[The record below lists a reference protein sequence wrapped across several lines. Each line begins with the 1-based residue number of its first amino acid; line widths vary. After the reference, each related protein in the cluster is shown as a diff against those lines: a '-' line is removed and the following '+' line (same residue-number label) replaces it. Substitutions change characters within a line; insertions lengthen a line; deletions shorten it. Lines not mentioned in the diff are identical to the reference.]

1 MRLPENIIYGTGDK
15 PPLSIALILALQ
27 QMSFLGVYLVI
38 SPLFARKLG
47 LDHEQSLKLISATL
61 IASGFGVV
69 LQSVRFFGIGSG
81 YFCPLQATSS
91 TFSGLLLV
99 KVNSGLSA
107 VFGMVAIVGLA
118 QMAFALLFQR
128 LRGVFTV
135 QIAGLAVLLIGL
147 GLGYYGIKLI
157 FEVEVGVWISNSLVK
172 V

>member
-1 MRLPENIIYGTGDK
+1 MRLPENIKYGTDDK
-15 PPLSIALILALQ
+15 PPLAILLLLALQ

-47 LDHEQSLKLISATL
+47 LDHEQSLQLISATL

-69 LQSVRFFGIGSG
+69 LQSVKFFGIGSG

-99 KVNSGLSA
+99 KANSGLSA

-118 QMAFALLFQR
+118 QMAFALIFQR
-128 LRGVFTV
+128 FLREEFATH
-135 QIAGLAVLLIGL
+135 
-147 GLGYYGIKLI
+147 
-157 FEVEVGVWISNSLVK
+157 WIRCCNPS
-172 V
+172 